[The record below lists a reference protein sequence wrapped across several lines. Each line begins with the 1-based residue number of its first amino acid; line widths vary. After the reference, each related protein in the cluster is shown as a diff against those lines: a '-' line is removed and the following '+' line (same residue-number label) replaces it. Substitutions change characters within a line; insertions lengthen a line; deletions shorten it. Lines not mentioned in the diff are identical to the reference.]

1 MDKNQIIEQAAK
13 DKVVEE
19 IVYKVARGQE
29 DEDDLKDLISDIYLN
44 LLEKD
49 DELIETLHIK
59 GDMKFYISRM
69 VVNSILSKNS
79 RYYYIYKKMRKNK
92 ISIDEIN
99 L

>member
-49 DELIETLHIK
+49 DELIEILHNK